1 MKVVLIMIVILLL
14 TIEWE
19 ERTKHVRGNGRF
31 CVEVWITVSCSTE
44 NS

>member
-1 MKVVLIMIVILLL
+1 MTVVLITIVMLLL

-19 ERTKHVRGNGRF
+19 EETKHVRGNGRIF
-31 CVEVWITVSCSTE
+31 VEVWIPVSYSTE